1 MSTKVFLTITSMI
14 SMTQSLTNLPL
25 EYFRTLSLF
34 PTTQM
39 WWIYAMRVSGEDAQ
53 CPLPQHR
60 LYARVD
66 AQENMNYPAD
76 RKVE

>member
-1 MSTKVFLTITSMI
+1 MSTKVFLTITSVI

-53 CPLPQHR
+53 CPLLQHR
-60 LYARVD
+60 LYARAD
-66 AQENMNYPAD
+66 AQENTNYPAD